1 MISEAWVWRD
11 GKLVEKHLAAPLHVP
26 RAAPGVIT
34 DTMADAAPH
43 PCTGKM
49 MDSKSAFR
57 RITREHG
64 CIEIGTEKMSP
75 GRASEPSRHEI
86 ESAVARNWRE

>member
-1 MISEAWVWRD
+1 MTVTHIIRNGQLYEARNAPMP
-11 GKLVEKHLAAPLHVP
+11 AAS
-26 RAAPGVIT
+26 RAFGVIT
-34 DTMADAAPH
+34 DTMSDAAPH

-57 RITREHG
+57 RVTREHG

-75 GRASEPSRHEI
+75 GRATEPSRHEI
-86 ESAVARNWRE
+86 ESAVARNWRD